1 MTRRSPLVV
10 IAFVPA
16 FAAFALLNSA
26 TAYGAGQSDAA
37 TGFRT
42 SERCISCH
50 GNLKTAKGE
59 SFSFTTDT
67 GASIMANAARDPYWQ
82 GSVRREVTD
91 HPEASEI
98 IQTDCATCHMPL
110 QHLQDAEQGHQTD
123 IFKRLPLNAQN
134 PEHAAAA
141 DGVSCTVCHQIQ
153 PTGLGTPATY
163 SGNFVVAAAG
173 TSPRPLF
180 GPFGA
185 ASPAVSTVHVK
196 VTGYAPVQSEHI
208 RAADLCGSCHTLYT
222 PTLGPGGKTIGQFPE
237 QMTYLEWLHSDFH
250 EKQTCQQCH
259 MPAADGSMTVSTVLG
274 TPREGVRRHTFIGAN
289 AFMLGILGTHRDELA
304 VTVQPAA
311 LNAEIAQTTEFA
323 QSKSARVT
331 LSPAQLAD
339 GKLSFSVR
347 VENLTGHKLPTAYP
361 SRRAWLHIVVTAADG
376 HAVFESGK
384 LNADGSIA
392 GNVNDTDAT
401 RYLPHFSEITSPDQV
416 EIFEPILGDGEGHVT
431 TGLLTTTQYLK
442 DNRIPPTG
450 FDKRDAPADIAVHGK
465 AADDPNFTG
474 GSSTTHYTVA
484 TSGGAGPY
492 RISAELIYQPIG
504 FRWAHN
510 LASYKATEPQRFVDY
525 YEKAASQSA
534 LVLAHAE
541 GTAQA
546 ASASIA
552 RPGDSNR

>member
-1 MTRRSPLVV
+1 MTRRSPIV
-10 IAFVPA
+10 AFVS
-16 FAAFALLNSA
+16 FAVFAVSALLTSA
-26 TAYGAGQSDAA
+26 NVQAAGQSDAA
-37 TGFRT
+37 TDFRT
-42 SERCISCH
+42 ADRCASCH

-59 SFSFTTDT
+59 TFSFNLDA
-67 GASIMANAARDPYWQ
+67 GSSIMANAARDPYWQ

-91 HPEASEI
+91 HPEASEV
-98 IQTDCATCHMPL
+98 IQNDCATCHMPL

-134 PEHAAAA
+134 AEHAAAA

-163 SGNFVVAAAG
+163 SGNFAVAPAG
-173 TSPRPLF
+173 TTPWPLF

-185 ASPAVSTVHVK
+185 ATPAATTVHVK
-196 VTGYAPVQSEHI
+196 ISGYAPVQSDHMRE
-208 RAADLCGSCHTLYT
+208 AALCGSCHTLYT
-222 PTLGPGGKTIGQFPE
+222 PTLGPGGKAIGQFPE
-237 QMTYLEWLHSDFH
+237 QMTYLEWLRSDYH
-250 EKQTCQQCH
+250 AKQTCQQCH
-259 MPAADGSMTVSTVLG
+259 MPAVDGSIKVSSVLG
-274 TPREGVRRHTFIGAN
+274 TPREGVRQHTFIGAN
-289 AFMLGILGTHRDELA
+289 AFMLGMLGDHRDDLA
-304 VTVQPAA
+304 VTAQPDA
-311 LNAEIAQTTEFA
+311 LKAEVAHTTEFA
-323 QSKSARVT
+323 QSQSARVT
-331 LSPAQLAD
+331 LSPAQLTD
-339 GKLSFSVR
+339 GKISFSVR

-361 SRRAWLHIVVTAADG
+361 SRRAWLHVVVTAADG

-384 LNADGSIA
+384 LNADGSIV
-392 GNVNDTDAT
+392 GNVNDADAT
-401 RYLPHFSEITSPDQV
+401 RYLPHFTEITSPDQV

-431 TGLLTTTQYLK
+431 TGLLMTTQYLK
-442 DNRIPPTG
+442 DNRILPSG
-450 FDKRDAPADIAVHGK
+450 FDKKDAPADIAVHGK
-465 AADDPNFTG
+465 AADDPDFTG
-474 GSSTTHYTVA
+474 GSSTTHYAVA

-510 LASYKATEPQRFVDY
+510 LASYKAAEPQRFVDY

-534 LVLAHAE
+534 MVLAHAE